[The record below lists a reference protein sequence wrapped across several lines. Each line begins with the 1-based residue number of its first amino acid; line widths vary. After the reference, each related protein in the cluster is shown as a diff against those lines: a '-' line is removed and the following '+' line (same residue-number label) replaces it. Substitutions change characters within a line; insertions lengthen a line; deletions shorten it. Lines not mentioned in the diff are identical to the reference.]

1 MKLVVDTNII
11 FSALLKKESKELD
24 LLLRA
29 NYEFFI
35 PKTLFVELFKHKE
48 KIIQASKLEE
58 DEILE
63 LLYSILE
70 KLEVVDDRN
79 IPLKYRKEAYN
90 LTKGIDLTDAIFVAL
105 VLFLNAKLWSGD
117 KHLKERLESKGKQI
131 VLTTKD
137 LSANYLLKK

>member
-1 MKLVVDTNII
+1 
-11 FSALLKKESKELD
+11 
-24 LLLRA
+24 
-29 NYEFFI
+29 
-35 PKTLFVELFKHKE
+35 LFKHKE

-70 KLEVVDDRN
+70 KLEVVDGRN

-105 VLFLNAKLWSGD
+105 VLFLTDLPLSQTGILLENA
-117 KHLKERLESKGKQI
+117 
-131 VLTTKD
+131 
-137 LSANYLLKK
+137 